1 MTSGLA
7 VLFGYLLGSIP
18 FGVILTRLAGHGD
31 IRDLGSGNIGATN
44 VLRTGSKPLALAVLL
59 LDAAKGAGAV
69 LTVFWWAGWEP
80 AMLAGVAALTGHL
93 FPIWLRL
100 GNTRDLTR
108 ASAVLGIVSV
118 GFALMIVA
126 PDLQWA
132 GAAILALA
140 ALGAWGGKG
149 FATGLAVLAALVWPL
164 GLVAGLV
171 WLATA
176 VVSRRSSVAALTAL
190 LAASGYAFLFE
201 PWSAGFSA
209 LVTALVFVRHRENLG
224 RLRRGTEPR
233 FGDSPAES
241 ANTRENQ

>member
-1 MTSGLA
+1 MIGELGPSVTSGLA

-59 LDAAKGAGAV
+59 LDAGKGAGAV
-69 LTVFWWAGWEP
+69 LAVFWWAGWEP

-93 FPIWLRL
+93 LPVWLRL
-100 GNTRDLTR
+100 GNVTDLIR
-108 ASAVLGIVSV
+108 CGGVLAIAAT
-118 GFALMIVA
+118 GFAVMIVA

-132 GAAILALA
+132 GAVILALA

-149 FATGLAVLAALVWPL
+149 VATGLAVLAALVWPL
-164 GLVAGLV
+164 GLVGGLV
-171 WLATA
+171 WLAVA
-176 VVSRRSSVAALTAL
+176 AISRRSSVAALTAF

-209 LVTALVFVRHRENLG
+209 LVTALVFVRHRENIA
-224 RLRRGTEPR
+224 RLRRGSEPKI
-233 FGDSPAES
+233 GASLS
-241 ANTRENQ
+241 H